1 MVYATFIAQKEK
13 NMLYFINFWESSQY
27 DQDKLAWL
35 CWQNKEIIALVR
47 DPISRLKSGINHNSH
62 NPHSIERFNLTFNCD
77 EVVKYW
83 MWYFFG
89 ESPNIHKSLTK
100 GYFLSHKDLQVDL
113 YFTPSSSKKITYI
126 DMNDIVGK
134 KTIRTMNKLGE
145 KFNFSVPNDH
155 NFFMAQTGG
164 IMGYMLMQRP
174 KILYIHET
182 DLDKVRYDPS
192 SLKTNDGLE
201 LYFILLAE
209 DDMYQHLIDIRHI
222 IHIPNK
228 FNNLMLK
235 MKKDDFEKLKN
246 NNRLFQTTKQYLQS
260 LLLSLEKRV
269 AIEEDK
275 KINENQILS
284 FLTIQQ
290 KLQILKDIL
299 DEETAHIKKVRPDI
313 VESWQYYQEFEKLC
327 KTKGIK

>member
-126 DMNDIVGK
+126 DMNDIYSDD
-134 KTIRTMNKLGE
+134 E
-145 KFNFSVPNDH
+145 
-155 NFFMAQTGG
+155 
-164 IMGYMLMQRP
+164 
-174 KILYIHET
+174 
-182 DLDKVRYDPS
+182 
-192 SLKTNDGLE
+192 
-201 LYFILLAE
+201 E
-209 DDMYQHLIDIRHI
+209 DDSEE
-222 IHIPNK
+222 PE
-228 FNNLMLK
+228 
-235 MKKDDFEKLKN
+235 DDVDS
-246 NNRLFQTTKQYLQS
+246 T
-260 LLLSLEKRV
+260 
-269 AIEEDK
+269 IEDDY
-275 KINENQILS
+275 N
-284 FLTIQQ
+284 
-290 KLQILKDIL
+290 
-299 DEETAHIKKVRPDI
+299 
-313 VESWQYYQEFEKLC
+313 
-327 KTKGIK
+327 